1 MTQETVVHCFKKADI
16 TFEAQRT
23 VIADSVNPIKGLQE
37 SIDTLKADDP
47 DMVLESLSAE
57 NVIATLTMVLLRLLH
72 VLPRITF

>member
-1 MTQETVVHCFKKADI
+1 MTQETVANCFKKAAI
-16 TFEAQRT
+16 TFEAQRA

-57 NVIATLTMVLLRLLH
+57 NAIATLTMVLLRLLH

>member
-1 MTQETVVHCFKKADI
+1 MTQETVANCFKKAAI
-16 TFEAQRT
+16 TFEVQRA

>member
-16 TFEAQRT
+16 TFEAQRA

-47 DMVLESLSAE
+47 DMILESLSAK